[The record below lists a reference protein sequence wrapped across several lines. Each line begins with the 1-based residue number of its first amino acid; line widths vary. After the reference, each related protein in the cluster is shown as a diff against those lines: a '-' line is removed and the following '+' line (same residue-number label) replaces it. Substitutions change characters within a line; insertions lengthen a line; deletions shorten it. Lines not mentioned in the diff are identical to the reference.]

1 MTDQEAGRN
10 HQPDKHV
17 GSSSASTP
25 ENSINRLTSLLPSTG
40 RGGLQPRTTTATTT
54 TPTLDTSSTAATTT
68 TTGSSRL
75 GLDQLA
81 ATRRREQQQQQNPQN
96 PDHQEP
102 LKHQQQQRNYRR
114 RSQYNETPSH
124 PGGVNRE
131 VQRRARDRHNLY
143 ERHPPP
149 QGAHTTNSNFSWR
162 DDRYRETAGGN
173 NSRSSRG
180 EQQRSNNHHN
190 PRRSN
195 NNNNNDQQQHHNYD
209 DPQSRSSSSR
219 RDPGCDRGGGE
230 ADDDDNNNNSN
241 FSRSRRRDDTN
252 HHDHSARDVRQQEEG
267 DRRRRI
273 TNADD
278 ASNDDGSNKRQRGER
293 GRSPEDRRDT
303 KRNHGNR
310 SSSQRQ
316 EDDGRN
322 YYGSRQEHNPQQQH
336 RSNNNNFNRMPP
348 PPMHP
353 PGRRVTPSTQ
363 ASSVAGGGGGGSPTR
378 PNSERPS
385 SSYARRRPYSDISSL
400 QSAAAEAPTP
410 PRRNEYS
417 STAGSHHR
425 RDVGRGSS
433 TARSSSRSAW
443 DVETPVPLS
452 RDTVD
457 AVLRPGD
464 GINSHNVVEHDDD
477 DDSFDREFYLQE
489 DEGHYV
495 IDQQQEPG
503 VEDLGRFLYTSA
515 KIQARE
521 KELEQRRQQNGGTIR
536 MNRQS
541 ARQSALQDDQD
552 AWENNRLLSSGAAL
566 QGPISLDRITTEQDT
581 RVTLLV
587 HQVKPPFLDGRVSF
601 STIRDAVPTV
611 KDNSSDFSR
620 MARQGSETLRL
631 VRAKKERNTMRQK
644 FWELGGTRM
653 GQAVGVQNEKKEEE
667 GENKDGSQQQQQ
679 PDNGTGEIDYKKST
693 GFAQHVKN
701 KTESGPNDNGE
712 NKGAVSEFAKTKTIR
727 QQREYLPVFAVRE
740 ELLNVIRENNI
751 CIVVGETGSGKT
763 TQLCQ
768 YLMEEGYCEYG
779 LVGCTQPRRVAAMS
793 VAKRVSEEVA
803 AGVKEKGKRALD
815 KRDELGGTVG
825 YTIRF
830 EDCTSEHTLIKYMTD
845 GVLLRESL
853 NDPDLNKYSALVM
866 DEAHERSLNTDV
878 LFGVLRQ
885 VAARRSDLK
894 LIVTSATLSA
904 DVFSDYFGG
913 VPIYRIPGRTFPV
926 ETYFAKTVQE
936 DYVMAAVKQTLQIH
950 FNSPP
955 GDILIFMTGQEDIEG
970 TCQVLAEKME
980 KLGQDSSPLLVLP
993 MYSQL
998 PADLQAKIFEAA
1010 PEGIRKCIVSTNVAE
1025 TSLTVDGIRY
1035 VIDAGFCKL
1044 KVYNP
1049 KIGMDALL
1057 VTPISKANAN
1067 QRSGRAGRTG
1077 PGYCFRLY
1085 TDRQFRDELLE
1096 SAVPEIQ
1103 RTNLSNVVLL
1113 LKSLGVK
1120 KLLDFAFMDPPP
1132 QENIMN
1138 SMYQLWILGALDN
1151 TGELTETGR
1160 RMVDFPLDPPL
1171 SKMLLQAHDVGGC
1184 STEVL
1189 IIVSML
1195 SVPSVF
1201 FRPKDREE
1209 ESGAA
1214 REKFFV
1220 PESDHLT
1227 LLNVYQRAKQYRFD
1241 GEWCSKH
1248 FIHAKGLRKARE
1260 VHAQLL
1266 DLMKQQKLE
1275 PRSAGGSWDVIRKAI
1290 CAAYFYNS
1298 SKIKGI
1304 GEYINMLSGIPSAL
1318 HPSSALFGLGYTPDY
1333 VCYHE
1338 LISTT
1343 KEYMSCVTAVE
1354 GEWLAEAGP
1363 MFFSVKESFETV
1375 MQKRQKQHEDATK
1388 MEQEMKK
1395 VQEQEEEEKKKIL
1408 DQQKERRLLSSSSSR
1423 RSNVV
1428 ATPGQRATIN
1438 ATPRFMPKKRGR
1450 LGL

>member
-1 MTDQEAGRN
+1 MFT
-10 HQPDKHV
+10 
-17 GSSSASTP
+17 
-25 ENSINRLTSLLPSTG
+25 
-40 RGGLQPRTTTATTT
+40 
-54 TPTLDTSSTAATTT
+54 
-68 TTGSSRL
+68 
-75 GLDQLA
+75 
-81 ATRRREQQQQQNPQN
+81 
-96 PDHQEP
+96 
-102 LKHQQQQRNYRR
+102 
-114 RSQYNETPSH
+114 
-124 PGGVNRE
+124 
-131 VQRRARDRHNLY
+131 
-143 ERHPPP
+143 
-149 QGAHTTNSNFSWR
+149 
-162 DDRYRETAGGN
+162 
-173 NSRSSRG
+173 
-180 EQQRSNNHHN
+180 
-190 PRRSN
+190 
-195 NNNNNDQQQHHNYD
+195 
-209 DPQSRSSSSR
+209 
-219 RDPGCDRGGGE
+219 
-230 ADDDDNNNNSN
+230 
-241 FSRSRRRDDTN
+241 
-252 HHDHSARDVRQQEEG
+252 
-267 DRRRRI
+267 
-273 TNADD
+273 
-278 ASNDDGSNKRQRGER
+278 
-293 GRSPEDRRDT
+293 
-303 KRNHGNR
+303 
-310 SSSQRQ
+310 
-316 EDDGRN
+316 
-322 YYGSRQEHNPQQQH
+322 
-336 RSNNNNFNRMPP
+336 
-348 PPMHP
+348 
-353 PGRRVTPSTQ
+353 
-363 ASSVAGGGGGGSPTR
+363 
-378 PNSERPS
+378 
-385 SSYARRRPYSDISSL
+385 
-400 QSAAAEAPTP
+400 
-410 PRRNEYS
+410 
-417 STAGSHHR
+417 
-425 RDVGRGSS
+425 
-433 TARSSSRSAW
+433 
-443 DVETPVPLS
+443 
-452 RDTVD
+452 
-457 AVLRPGD
+457 
-464 GINSHNVVEHDDD
+464 
-477 DDSFDREFYLQE
+477 
-489 DEGHYV
+489 
-495 IDQQQEPG
+495 
-503 VEDLGRFLYTSA
+503 
-515 KIQARE
+515 
-521 KELEQRRQQNGGTIR
+521 
-536 MNRQS
+536 
-541 ARQSALQDDQD
+541 
-552 AWENNRLLSSGAAL
+552 
-566 QGPISLDRITTEQDT
+566 
-581 RVTLLV
+581 
-587 HQVKPPFLDGRVSF
+587 
-601 STIRDAVPTV
+601 
-611 KDNSSDFSR
+611 
-620 MARQGSETLRL
+620 
-631 VRAKKERNTMRQK
+631 
-644 FWELGGTRM
+644 
-653 GQAVGVQNEKKEEE
+653 
-667 GENKDGSQQQQQ
+667 
-679 PDNGTGEIDYKKST
+679 
-693 GFAQHVKN
+693 
-701 KTESGPNDNGE
+701 
-712 NKGAVSEFAKTKTIR
+712 
-727 QQREYLPVFAVRE
+727 VRE

-793 VAKRVSEEVA
+793 VAKRVCEEVSS
-803 AGVKEKGKRALD
+803 GVKEKGKRPLD
-815 KRDELGGTVG
+815 EREDLGGTVG

-913 VPIYRIPGRTFPV
+913 VPIFRIPGRTFKV
-926 ETYFAKTVQE
+926 ETYYSKTVQE
-936 DYVMAAVKQTLQIH
+936 DYVMAAVKQTMQIH

-1035 VIDAGFCKL
+1035 VIDSGFCKL

-1057 VTPISKANAN
+1057 VTPISQANAN

-1077 PGYCFRLY
+1077 PGFCFRLY
-1085 TDRQFRDELLE
+1085 TDRQYRDELMA

-1113 LKSLGVK
+1113 LKSLGIQN
-1120 KLLDFAFMDPPP
+1120 LLDFAFMDPPP
-1132 QENIMN
+1132 QDNIMN

-1171 SKMLLQAHDVGGC
+1171 SKMLLQAHTVGEC

-1209 ESGAA
+1209 ESDAA

-1227 LLNVYQRAKQYRFD
+1227 LLNVYLRAKQYRFD
-1241 GEWCSKH
+1241 GEWCNKH

-1275 PRSAGGSWDVIRKAI
+1275 PKSAGGAWDVIRKAI

-1304 GEYINMLSGIPSAL
+1304 GEYINMLTGIPSAL

-1363 MFFSVKESFETV
+1363 MFFSVKESYETIV
-1375 MQKRQKQHEDATK
+1375 HKRRQQHETAQQ
-1388 MEQEMKK
+1388 MEREM
-1395 VQEQEEEEKKKIL
+1395 QQREQQQQQQRQEEEQSK
-1408 DQQKERRLLSSSSSR
+1408 RTTSSSSQASVRQR
-1423 RSNVV
+1423 RPGTVV
-1428 ATPGQRATIN
+1428 ATPGAQRSSLT